1 MIAYNPSFNLM
12 TTTGLQTAAPVRT
25 RLLRILGAGF
35 GVAVVL
41 GATIGVGILRL
52 PGTVAAALGNYW
64 LILLAWIIGGGYT
77 LLGAVSMA
85 ELGTML
91 PQAGGFYVF
100 AKRAFGGFVGF
111 AVGWGDWVNNCAA
124 IAYASAAAAEYCA
137 ALFPGL
143 AGHEKAIAIA
153 TLGFFVV
160 LHAVGLRLSSL
171 VQKFT
176 SAATAM
182 ALIGLAVGCFF
193 AGGGAISPGTERAA
207 SALDILNFHGSW
219 LLIIAPIVMALRAI
233 VVAYDGWYQAIY
245 FLEEDVNPARN
256 LPRAMIGGALLIIG
270 LYLLVNLALLH
281 VLPVPV
287 MAASKLPAAAAAQIL
302 FGGWSGRIITIL
314 SLLTLVSLI
323 NAVLLGA
330 TRIIFAISRDGLI
343 SNVATRVSAG
353 GTPQV
358 AMLLSAGTAMILVAS
373 GTFERIISIAAVVFV
388 ANYCATYLAVIWLR
402 RREPDAP
409 RPFRAWGYPWST
421 GIVLVGSALFL
432 AAAIVSSPMDAVFAA
447 GLLAV
452 CAPVYVLMKK
462 PAHVA
467 T

>member
-1 MIAYNPSFNLM
+1 VRFPSYVGIEGQNEDAGLKARRYYCLSIACHDQSPSELSLPLFLRMIAYNPSFDLM

-256 LPRAMIGGALLIIG
+256 LPRAMIGGCAPDYRAVSLGESGAPSRAAGASDGRVETAGGGRGTNSVWRLERKDHHDSLAADAFESDQCRAARCDEDYFCDQQRRLDQQRGDARERRRNAAGGDAAIGGDGDDSGGVGDVRENYFDRGGGVRRELLRDLFG
-270 LYLLVNLALLH
+270 GD
-281 VLPVPV
+281 
-287 MAASKLPAAAAAQIL
+287 MAAAA
-302 FGGWSGRIITIL
+302 
-314 SLLTLVSLI
+314 
-323 NAVLLGA
+323 
-330 TRIIFAISRDGLI
+330 
-343 SNVATRVSAG
+343 
-353 GTPQV
+353 
-358 AMLLSAGTAMILVAS
+358 
-373 GTFERIISIAAVVFV
+373 
-388 ANYCATYLAVIWLR
+388 
-402 RREPDAP
+402 
-409 RPFRAWGYPWST
+409 RA
-421 GIVLVGSALFL
+421 
-432 AAAIVSSPMDAVFAA
+432 
-447 GLLAV
+447 
-452 CAPVYVLMKK
+452 
-462 PAHVA
+462 
-467 T
+467 